1 MPRILHIQASPRG
14 ASSASTE
21 LAAAFLA
28 DVTALSPGTEV
39 DLLDVWGEELPA
51 FDGDAI
57 GAKYAKLAGRE
68 MSHSQAA
75 AWDEI
80 ARMVTRLDA
89 ADAVLVS
96 TPMWNLHLPY
106 RLKHWIDLVTQPGL
120 SFSFDPATGYTPLL
134 RPRPL
139 VVLLASAGDFSEGK
153 SYGRPDLASNYI
165 ATAFAFIGLTDATI
179 IGLGPTAG
187 PPDAIL
193 AGRTRAREQLAQLAP
208 AFAGGV
214 R

>member
-1 MPRILHIQASPRG
+1 MPRILHLQASPRRAS
-14 ASSASTE
+14 ASSE

-28 DVTALSPGTEV
+28 DIAALAPGATV
-39 DLLDVWGEELPA
+39 DTLDVWAEALPA

-57 GAKYAKLAGRE
+57 DAKYARLGGRD
-68 MSHSQAA
+68 MTPGQAT

-80 ARMVTRLDA
+80 ARMVARLDA

-120 SFSFDPATGYTPLL
+120 SFSFDPSTGYTPLL

-139 VVLLASAGDFSEGK
+139 AVLLASSGDFADGT
-153 SYGRPDLASNYI
+153 SYGRPDLASDYV
-165 ATAFAFIGLTDATI
+165 ATAFGFIGLTGATI
-179 IGLGPTAG
+179 VPLGPTAG
-187 PPDAIL
+187 RPGAIL
-193 AGRTRAREQLAQLAP
+193 AGRDRARHQLAGLAP
-208 AFAGGV
+208 AFAAAL